1 MSAMGQKRTGRGD
14 AINRPEK
21 VMTASAF
28 AEAAI
33 MSRT

>member
-14 AINRPEK
+14 AINRPK